1 MARSERPTMNERQ
14 GKPSASSME
23 RYALCPGSYAAER
36 GLSDVKTED
45 SASGDRIHAALAGQ
59 RVEPPLTDDEETT
72 RAACQKR
79 AAELTDSLVP
89 NWDAEFFERRFWWNE
104 ILSGQPD
111 LVRVDYTPGTAL
123 VIDYKTG
130 RGEVTSADGNL
141 QLRTLA
147 VLVAHTCALK
157 RIIVAIVQPL
167 AGPNSV
173 CLYDEIALER
183 ARSEIMGILDSIHK
197 PDAQRRPS
205 FKACQYCKAKATCLE
220 AREASVALPL
230 ANIPEG
236 TTASAIAATLT
247 GETLGEF
254 LKRAEFAVKVIDA
267 CRDEA
272 RRRLETGETVPGWKL
287 KPGSVRETITDPT
300 KVFTRFAELGGTQ
313 DKFLPCVSVT
323 KGKLKDAVKA
333 ATGAKGKALDEQLDA
348 MLNGCTE
355 SKPTS
360 PSLAREDA

>member
-1 MARSERPTMNERQ
+1 MNERQ

-23 RYALCPGSYAAER
+23 RYALCPGSFQAER
-36 GLSDVKTED
+36 GLPDVKTED

-59 RVEPPLTDDEETT
+59 RVDPPLTDDEETT

-79 AAELTDSLVP
+79 AAELTESLVP
-89 NWDAEFFERRFWWNE
+89 NWDQEFIERRFWWTE

-111 LVRVDYTPGTAL
+111 LVRVDYTTGTAL

-147 VLVAHTCALK
+147 VLVAGTGILK
-157 RIIVAIVQPL
+157 RVIVAVVQPL

-173 CLYDEIALER
+173 CLYDEIALVR
-183 ARSEIMGILDSIHK
+183 ARSEIAGIIEAIHK
-197 PDAQRRPS
+197 HDAPRRPS
-205 FKACQYCKAKATCLE
+205 AKACQYCKAKATCPE

-272 RRRLETGETVPGWKL
+272 KRRLESGDTVPGWKL
-287 KPGSVRETITDPT
+287 EANSPKASITNPT
-300 KVFTRFAELGGTQ
+300 EVFRRFAELGGTQ
-313 DKFLPCVSVT
+313 EQFLPCVQVGKGELKEALRAVT
-323 KGKLKDAVKA
+323 K
-333 ATGAKGKALDEQLDA
+333 AKGKGLKEKLNALLD
-348 MLNGCTE
+348 GCTE

-360 PSLAREDA
+360 PSLTREDA